1 MSTTDPPRPAG
12 PTGAPAHSQPPS
24 PPLSR
29 LVGRRPNQGATVA
42 AKVVV
47 EDVRSLV
54 RAEIQLAK
62 AEIAEGVKAKA
73 MGAGLFIVVAIIG
86 WLALQVFLVFLGFL
100 FALFLPGWAA
110 VGLVLLLLVLLMAGL
125 GFLGYRKMKVRASLD
140 ATKRTVEE
148 SKAATQAAVDKAKAD
163 TQSGIEEAKVTVRET
178 ADDVKQRVG
187 ARLGQQHEAG
197 R

>member
-12 PTGAPAHSQPPS
+12 PTGVPASAQPPP

-42 AKVVV
+42 AKVVLD
-47 EDVRSLV
+47 DVRTLV

-73 MGAGLFIVVAIIG
+73 MGAGLFIGVAIIG

-125 GFLGYRKMKVRASLD
+125 GYLGYRKMQVSASLET
-140 ATKRTVEE
+140 TKRTVEE
-148 SKAATQAAVDKAKAD
+148 SKAATQGAVEQAKANA
-163 TQSGIEEAKVTVRET
+163 QSGIEEAKVTVKET
-178 ADDVKQRVG
+178 ADDVKQRVS
-187 ARLGQQHEAG
+187 ARVAE
-197 R
+197 RR